1 MKVYTGLSSGTSSS
15 QTFFSLEHSWH
26 IFSAEAFS
34 PLSKSQVFI
43 LPPTCRHSCSG
54 GFDWNATD
62 DTHESYVLRCR
73 SSFIPSV
80 LIPDLLLPTVCGG
93 TDVSYTSAS
102 YCNESMLATMFPLQ
116 KSCWHMLIH
125 SMHPVRLRCLTLT
138 INEGSMYRK
147 CPTRS

>member
-1 MKVYTGLSSGTSSS
+1 MGRGLSIVPASDSSHSPSAIPSRSLDYSFKLITHLIPSGMKVYTGLS
-15 QTFFSLEHSWH
+15 
-26 IFSAEAFS
+26 SAEAFS

-62 DTHESYVLRCR
+62 DTHESYVLR
-73 SSFIPSV
+73 S
-80 LIPDLLLPTVCGG
+80 
-93 TDVSYTSAS
+93 S